1 MAGREHE
8 YARRVARSPEDVFAG
23 RFIGGELDGCV
34 VEVDAGVETVQF
46 GPFLVIFGSRP
57 AAGEHLS
64 RQPSH
69 YRYVGVEDTPEGRRA
84 IFEYV
89 VS

>member
-1 MAGREHE
+1 
-8 YARRVARSPEDVFAG
+8 
-23 RFIGGELDGCV
+23 
-34 VEVDAGVETVQF
+34 VQF
-46 GPFLVIFGSRP
+46 GPFLVVFGSRP

-84 IFEYV
+84 IFEHV